1 MNTAYLQTLK
11 KYTSQVLTNKYLSI
25 LILLIIKFLVQLSV
39 LRSGFMWLSA
49 DDYCRTVKSYEWL
62 QHPNLYAGVWLSGHF
77 WINGIVM
84 YFVKDLF
91 LAVLFVNVIFSA
103 LSLIYFYK
111 IVDLVFDKKIAFFSA
126 LIFSVFQFQVWLS
139 ISGLPEP
146 IFFFFI
152 IGGIYY
158 FLVWKKT
165 GGIFSLFLSAVFF
178 AGGNLFRYEG
188 WIFSGVFVFL
198 VIVKHRRNIIDF
210 NHYLIRDVLIATI
223 SFITIV
229 FWIVLNY
236 IDYKDPFFFA
246 KETSRI
252 YEEYNTV
259 KFLQRLIQYPIFIF
273 YIAPITT
280 LFSLKVVWH
289 TIKNFISKEKKIDT
303 IVSYFLLFN
312 VLELVLLI
320 IQGILGTGGT
330 NIISRYIVINSLLFI
345 PFAVYQIFQFRKLNT
360 VTLLFGVSLINL
372 IWCYYYPH
380 AFRDDTYETGKLLR
394 DYITKTNLT
403 PNEKIYFQEVE
414 GFYDVFAV
422 QTLSNHPSVFL
433 FHGFPTKVVKKTKG
447 GIKTEVEETNVL
459 DIRNFLQ
466 KNKIAIAVV
475 KSDNYAEKLKKMNF
489 KNEEIGDYKIFYV
502 KGIESPMKDTSLVLL
517 SSDVDSLT
525 ENSDIIS
532 FGKLF
537 TIENYFVDN
546 TNFGF
551 NPQTVTINWKSV
563 DRYILDSIEYN
574 TYEFERYW
582 ATLELKSATTDSIV
596 YSVSRKIFSNMN
608 VESLLESN
616 RMRNIIVL
624 EPFAILFYSK
634 RFSISPFE
642 SGIYNLVLKVY
653 DKKYNRDLPLFRGL
667 KYYLPEKSEKTLL
680 NLRDSIKIT
689 TKNPKDKKDT
699 LVVEYVLGNIIAM
712 FPDVDIKKLAKTNLD
727 IYNIITRN
735 GLQVFFSQRY
745 QADHFL
751 DFIFSNF

>member
-1 MNTAYLQTLK
+1 
-11 KYTSQVLTNKYLSI
+11 
-25 LILLIIKFLVQLSV
+25 
-39 LRSGFMWLSA
+39 MWLSA

-62 QHPNLYAGVWLSGHF
+62 QNPNLYSGVWLSGHF

-84 YFVKDLF
+84 FFIKDLF
-91 LAVLFVNVIFSA
+91 LAVLFVNITFSA
-103 LSLIYFYK
+103 LSLVYFYN
-111 IVDLVFDKKIAFFSA
+111 IIDLTFDKKVAFFSA
-126 LIFSVFQFQVWLS
+126 LIFSLFQFQVWLS

-146 IFFFFI
+146 IFFFFV

-165 GGIFSLFLSAVFF
+165 DKISSLLLSSIFF
-178 AGGNLFRYEG
+178 ALGNLFRYEG

-198 VIVKHRRNIIDF
+198 VILKHRRNFIDF
-210 NHYLIRDVLIATI
+210 DRHLVRDILISAI
-223 SFITIV
+223 SFLTII

-259 KFLQRLIQYPIFIF
+259 KFLQRLIQYPIFIL

-280 LFSLKVVWH
+280 ILSLKVVWH
-289 TIKNFISKEKKIDT
+289 TIKNFISKEKKFDT
-303 IVSYFLLFN
+303 IVNYFLLFN
-312 VLELVLLI
+312 VLELILLI
-320 IQGILGTGGT
+320 IQGTLGTGGT

-345 PFAVYQIFQFRKLNT
+345 PFAVYQIFQFRKW
-360 VTLLFGVSLINL
+360 VAVSVLFVVSLINL

-394 DYITKTNLT
+394 SYVTKNDLGA
-403 PNEKIYFQEVE
+403 NEKIYFQEVE
-414 GFYDVFAV
+414 GFYDIFAV
-422 QTLSNHPSVFL
+422 QTLSNKPSVFL
-433 FHGFPTKVVKKTKG
+433 FQGFPSKIVKKTKG
-447 GIKTEVEETNVL
+447 GVKTEIEETNVL

-466 KNKIAIAVV
+466 KNKIAVVVV

-489 KNEEIGDYKIFYV
+489 KGEEIGDYKIFYI
-502 KGIESPMKDTSLVLL
+502 KGIESPMRDTSLVLL
-517 SSDVDSLT
+517 SSEVDSLT
-525 ENSDIIS
+525 ENSNIIS

-574 TYEFERYW
+574 NYEFERYW
-582 ATLELKSATTDSIV
+582 ATLELKSITTDSIV

-608 VESLLESN
+608 VEMLLESN

-653 DKKYNRDLPLFRGL
+653 DKKYNRDLPLFKGL
-667 KYYLPEKSEKTLL
+667 KYYQPEKSESTIL
-680 NLRDSIKIT
+680 NIRDSLKIPPR
-689 TKNPKDKKDT
+689 NPKDKKDT
-699 LVVEYVLGNIIAM
+699 LSVEFSLGNIVAM

>member
-1 MNTAYLQTLK
+1 
-11 KYTSQVLTNKYLSI
+11 
-25 LILLIIKFLVQLSV
+25 
-39 LRSGFMWLSA
+39 MWLSA

-62 QHPNLYAGVWLSGHF
+62 QNPNLYSGVWLSGHF

-84 YFVKDLF
+84 FFIKDLF
-91 LAVLFVNVIFSA
+91 LAVLFVNITFSA
-103 LSLIYFYK
+103 LSLVYFYN
-111 IVDLVFDKKIAFFSA
+111 IIDLTFDKKVAFFSA
-126 LIFSVFQFQVWLS
+126 LIFSLFQFQVWLS

-146 IFFFFI
+146 IFFFFV

-165 GGIFSLFLSAVFF
+165 DKISSLLLSSIFF
-178 AGGNLFRYEG
+178 ALGNLFRYEG

-198 VIVKHRRNIIDF
+198 VILKHRRNFIDF
-210 NHYLIRDVLIATI
+210 DRHLVRDILISAI
-223 SFITIV
+223 SFLTII

-259 KFLQRLIQYPIFIF
+259 KFLQRLIQYPIFIL

-280 LFSLKVVWH
+280 ILSLKVVWH
-289 TIKNFISKEKKIDT
+289 TIKNFISKEKKFDT
-303 IVSYFLLFN
+303 IVNYFLLFN
-312 VLELVLLI
+312 VLELILLI
-320 IQGILGTGGT
+320 IQGTLGTGGT

-345 PFAVYQIFQFRKLNT
+345 PFAVYQIFQFRKW
-360 VTLLFGVSLINL
+360 VAVSVLFVVSLINL

-394 DYITKTNLT
+394 SYVTKNDLGA
-403 PNEKIYFQEVE
+403 NEKIYFQEVE
-414 GFYDVFAV
+414 GFYDIFAV
-422 QTLSNHPSVFL
+422 QTLSNKPSVFL
-433 FHGFPTKVVKKTKG
+433 FQGFPSKIVKKTKG
-447 GIKTEVEETNVL
+447 GVKTEIEETNVL

-466 KNKIAIAVV
+466 KNKIAVIVV

-489 KNEEIGDYKIFYV
+489 KGEEIGDYKIFYI
-502 KGIESPMKDTSLVLL
+502 KGIESPMRDTSLVLL
-517 SSDVDSLT
+517 SSEVDSLT
-525 ENSDIIS
+525 ENSNIIS

-574 TYEFERYW
+574 NYEFERYW
-582 ATLELKSATTDSIV
+582 ATLELKSITTDSIV
-596 YSVSRKIFSNMN
+596 YSVNRKIFSNMN
-608 VESLLESN
+608 VEMLLESN

-653 DKKYNRDLPLFRGL
+653 DKKYNRDLPLFKGL
-667 KYYLPEKSEKTLL
+667 KYYQPEKSESTIL
-680 NLRDSIKIT
+680 NIRDSLKIPPR
-689 TKNPKDKKDT
+689 NPKDKKDT
-699 LVVEYVLGNIIAM
+699 LSVEFSLGNIVAM

>member
-11 KYTSQVLTNKYLSI
+11 KYTSQILTNKYLSV
-25 LILLIIKFLVQLSV
+25 LILLVIKFLVQISV

-62 QHPNLYAGVWLSGHF
+62 QNPNLYSGVWLSGHF
-77 WINGIVM
+77 WINGIIM
-84 YFVKDLF
+84 FFIKDLF
-91 LAVLFVNVIFSA
+91 LAVLFVNITFSA
-103 LSLIYFYK
+103 LSLIYFYR
-111 IVDLVFDKKIAFFSA
+111 IVDLIFDKKVAFFSA
-126 LIFSVFQFQVWLS
+126 LIFSLFQFQVWLS

-158 FLVWKKT
+158 FLIWKKT
-165 GGIFSLFLSAVFF
+165 DKVTSLLLSAVFF
-178 AGGNLFRYEG
+178 TGGNLFRYEG
-188 WIFSGVFVFL
+188 WIFSAVFIFL
-198 VIVKHRRNIIDF
+198 VIVKHRRNIIDLDR
-210 NHYLIRDVLIATI
+210 NLVRDILIAATSLLTI
-223 SFITIV
+223 I

-259 KFLQRLIQYPIFIF
+259 KFLQRLIQYPVFIF

-280 LFSLKVVWH
+280 VLSLKIVWH
-289 TIKNFISKEKKIDT
+289 VIKDFISKEKKFDST
-303 IVSYFLLFN
+303 VSYFLLFN

-345 PFAVYQIFQFRKLNT
+345 PFAVYQIFKFRKS
-360 VTLLFGVSLINL
+360 VAVSWLFGVSLINL
-372 IWCYYYPH
+372 VWCYYYPH

-394 DYITKTNLT
+394 NYINKTKLT
-403 PNEKIYFQEVE
+403 ANEKIYFQEID

-422 QTLSNHPSVFL
+422 QTLSNHPSIFL
-433 FHGFPTKVVKKTKG
+433 FQGFPSKIVKKTKDG
-447 GIKTEVEETNVL
+447 VKTEVEETNVL

-466 KNKIAIAVV
+466 KNKIAVAVV
-475 KSDNYAEKLKKMNF
+475 KSDNYAEKLRKMNF
-489 KNEEIGDYKIFYV
+489 KGEEIGDYKIFYI
-502 KGIESPMKDTSLVLL
+502 KGIESPMRDTSLVLL

-525 ENSDIIS
+525 ENSDIIN
-532 FGKLF
+532 FGKLL
-537 TIENYFVDN
+537 TIESYFVDN

-551 NPQTVTINWKSV
+551 NPQTVTINWKAV
-563 DRYILDSIEYN
+563 DRYVLDSIEYN
-574 TYEFERYW
+574 SYEFERYW
-582 ATLELKSATTDSIV
+582 ATLELKSVLTDSIV

-653 DKKYNRDLPLFRGL
+653 DEKYNLDLPVFKGL
-667 KYYLPEKSEKTLL
+667 KRYMPEKSESSLL
-680 NLRDSIKIT
+680 NIRDSFKVA
-689 TKNPKDKKDT
+689 TKTSKDKKDT
-699 LVVEYVLGNIIAM
+699 LTVEYSLGNIVAI

>member
-1 MNTAYLQTLK
+1 MNATYLQTLK
-11 KYTSQVLTNKYLSI
+11 KYALQILNGKYLPI
-25 LILLIIKFLVQLSV
+25 LILLLIKFLVQISV

-62 QHPNLYAGVWLSGHF
+62 QHPTIYSGVWLAGHF
-77 WINGIVM
+77 WINGIIM
-84 YFVKDLF
+84 FFIKDLF
-91 LAVLFVNVIFSA
+91 IAVLFVNVIFSA

-111 IVDLVFDKKIAFFSA
+111 IVDLAFDRKVAFFSS
-126 LIFSVFQFQVWLS
+126 LIFSLFQFQVWLS

-146 IFFFFI
+146 IFFFFVM
-152 IGGIYY
+152 GGIYY
-158 FLVWKKT
+158 FLVWKKNNRVS
-165 GGIFSLFLSAVFF
+165 SLLLSAVFF
-178 AGGNLFRYEG
+178 AAGNLFRYEG

-210 NHYLIRDVLIATI
+210 DRNLVRDILIATV
-223 SFITIV
+223 SLLTIV

-252 YEEYNTV
+252 YEEYNGV
-259 KFLQRLIQYPIFIF
+259 KFLQKLVQYPVFIF

-280 LFSLKVVWH
+280 LLSLKVVWQ
-289 TIKNFISKEKKIDT
+289 TIKNFISKEKKFDT
-303 IVSYFLLFN
+303 IINYLLLFN
-312 VLELVLLI
+312 VLELLLLI
-320 IQGILGTGGT
+320 VQGIIGTGGT

-345 PFAVYQIFQFRKLNT
+345 PFAIYQIFQFSKPLA
-360 VTLLFGVSLINL
+360 VSLLLGVSLINL

-394 DYITKTNLT
+394 NYINKTNLSA
-403 PNEKIYFQEVE
+403 NEKIYFQEVE
-414 GFYDVFAV
+414 GFYDVFAI
-422 QTLSNHPSVFL
+422 QTLSNHPSIFL
-433 FHGFPTKVVKKTKG
+433 SQKFPSKIVKKVKD

-466 KNKIAIAVV
+466 KNKIAVAVV
-475 KSDNYAEKLKKMNF
+475 KSDSYAEKLKKMNF
-489 KNEEIGDYKIFYV
+489 KNEEIGDYKIFYI

-532 FGKLF
+532 FGKLL

-551 NPQTVTINWKSV
+551 NPQTVTITWKTV
-563 DRYILDSIEYN
+563 DRYILDSIEYD

-582 ATLELKSATTDSIV
+582 ATVELKSISTDSIV

-642 SGIYNLVLKVY
+642 SGVYNLVLKVY
-653 DKKYNRDLPLFRGL
+653 DKKYNRDLPILKGL
-667 KYYLPEKSEKTLL
+667 KYYLPEKYENTLL
-680 NLRDSIKIT
+680 NIRDSLKVV
-689 TKNPKDKKDT
+689 TKNPKEKRDSLT
-699 LVVEYVLGNIIAM
+699 VEYPLGNIIAI

>member
-1 MNTAYLQTLK
+1 
-11 KYTSQVLTNKYLSI
+11 
-25 LILLIIKFLVQLSV
+25 
-39 LRSGFMWLSA
+39 MWLSA

-62 QHPNLYAGVWLSGHF
+62 QNPNLYSGVWLSGHF

-84 YFVKDLF
+84 FFIKDLF
-91 LAVLFVNVIFSA
+91 LAVLFVNITFSA
-103 LSLIYFYK
+103 LSLVYFYN
-111 IVDLVFDKKIAFFSA
+111 IIDLTFDKKVAFFSA
-126 LIFSVFQFQVWLS
+126 LIFSLFQFQVWLS

-146 IFFFFI
+146 IFFFFV

-165 GGIFSLFLSAVFF
+165 DKISSLLLSSIFF
-178 AGGNLFRYEG
+178 ALGNLFRYEG

-198 VIVKHRRNIIDF
+198 VILKHRRNFIDF
-210 NHYLIRDVLIATI
+210 DRHLVRDILISAI
-223 SFITIV
+223 SFLTII

-259 KFLQRLIQYPIFIF
+259 KFLQRLIQYPIFIL

-280 LFSLKVVWH
+280 ILSLKVVWH
-289 TIKNFISKEKKIDT
+289 TIKNFISKEKKFDT
-303 IVSYFLLFN
+303 IVNYFLLFN
-312 VLELVLLI
+312 VLELILLI
-320 IQGILGTGGT
+320 IQGTLGTGGT

-345 PFAVYQIFQFRKLNT
+345 PFAVYQIFQFRKW
-360 VTLLFGVSLINL
+360 VAVSVLFVVSLINL

-394 DYITKTNLT
+394 SYVTKNDLGA
-403 PNEKIYFQEVE
+403 NEKIYFQEVE
-414 GFYDVFAV
+414 GFYDIFAV
-422 QTLSNHPSVFL
+422 QTLSNKPSVFL
-433 FHGFPTKVVKKTKG
+433 FQGFPSKIVKKTKG
-447 GIKTEVEETNVL
+447 GVKTEIEETNVL

-466 KNKIAIAVV
+466 KNKIAVVVV

-489 KNEEIGDYKIFYV
+489 KGEEIGDYKIFYI

-517 SSDVDSLT
+517 SSEVDSLT
-525 ENSDIIS
+525 ENSNIIS

-574 TYEFERYW
+574 NYEFERYW
-582 ATLELKSATTDSIV
+582 ATLELKSITTDSIV

-608 VESLLESN
+608 VEMLLESN

-653 DKKYNRDLPLFRGL
+653 DKKYNRDLPLFKGL
-667 KYYLPEKSEKTLL
+667 KYYQPEKSESTIL
-680 NLRDSIKIT
+680 NIRDSLKIPPR
-689 TKNPKDKKDT
+689 NPKDKKDT
-699 LVVEYVLGNIIAM
+699 LSVEFSLGNIVAM

>member
-1 MNTAYLQTLK
+1 
-11 KYTSQVLTNKYLSI
+11 
-25 LILLIIKFLVQLSV
+25 
-39 LRSGFMWLSA
+39 MWLSA

-62 QHPNLYAGVWLSGHF
+62 QNPNLYSGVWLSGHF

-84 YFVKDLF
+84 FFIKDLF
-91 LAVLFVNVIFSA
+91 LAVLFVNITFSA
-103 LSLIYFYK
+103 LSLVYFYN
-111 IVDLVFDKKIAFFSA
+111 IIDLTFDKKVAFFSA
-126 LIFSVFQFQVWLS
+126 LIFSLFQFQVWLS

-146 IFFFFI
+146 IFFFFV

-165 GGIFSLFLSAVFF
+165 DKIFSLLLSSIFF
-178 AGGNLFRYEG
+178 ALGNLFRYEG

-198 VIVKHRRNIIDF
+198 VILKHRRNFIDF
-210 NHYLIRDVLIATI
+210 DRHLVRDILISAI
-223 SFITIV
+223 SFLTII

-259 KFLQRLIQYPIFIF
+259 KFLQRLIQYPIFIL

-280 LFSLKVVWH
+280 ILSLKVVWH
-289 TIKNFISKEKKIDT
+289 TIKNFISKEKKFDT
-303 IVSYFLLFN
+303 IVNYFLLFN
-312 VLELVLLI
+312 VLELILLI
-320 IQGILGTGGT
+320 IQGTLGTGGT

-345 PFAVYQIFQFRKLNT
+345 PFAVYQIFQFRKW
-360 VTLLFGVSLINL
+360 VAVSVLFVVSLINL

-394 DYITKTNLT
+394 SFVTKNDLGA
-403 PNEKIYFQEVE
+403 NEKIYFQEVE
-414 GFYDVFAV
+414 GFYDIFAV
-422 QTLSNHPSVFL
+422 QTLSNKPSVFL
-433 FHGFPTKVVKKTKG
+433 FQGFPSKIVKKTKG
-447 GIKTEVEETNVL
+447 GVKTEIEETNVL

-466 KNKIAIAVV
+466 KNKIAVVVV

-489 KNEEIGDYKIFYV
+489 KGEEIGDYKIFYI
-502 KGIESPMKDTSLVLL
+502 KGIESPMRDTSLVLL
-517 SSDVDSLT
+517 SSEVDSLT
-525 ENSDIIS
+525 ENSNIIS

-574 TYEFERYW
+574 NYEFERYW
-582 ATLELKSATTDSIV
+582 ATLELKSITTDSIV

-608 VESLLESN
+608 VEMLLESN

-653 DKKYNRDLPLFRGL
+653 DKKYNRDLPLFKGL
-667 KYYLPEKSEKTLL
+667 KYYQPEKSESTIL
-680 NLRDSIKIT
+680 NIRDSLKIPPR
-689 TKNPKDKKDT
+689 NPKDKKDT
-699 LVVEYVLGNIIAM
+699 LSVEFSLGNIVAM

>member
-1 MNTAYLQTLK
+1 
-11 KYTSQVLTNKYLSI
+11 
-25 LILLIIKFLVQLSV
+25 
-39 LRSGFMWLSA
+39 MWLSA

-62 QHPNLYAGVWLSGHF
+62 QNPNLYSGVWLSGHF

-84 YFVKDLF
+84 FFIKDLF
-91 LAVLFVNVIFSA
+91 LAVLFVNITFSA
-103 LSLIYFYK
+103 LSLVYFYN
-111 IVDLVFDKKIAFFSA
+111 IIDLTFDKKVAFFSA
-126 LIFSVFQFQVWLS
+126 LIFSLFQFQVWLS

-146 IFFFFI
+146 IFFFFV

-165 GGIFSLFLSAVFF
+165 DKISSLLLSSIFF
-178 AGGNLFRYEG
+178 ALGNLFRYEG

-198 VIVKHRRNIIDF
+198 VILKHRRNFIDF
-210 NHYLIRDVLIATI
+210 DRHLVRDILISAI
-223 SFITIV
+223 SFLTII

-259 KFLQRLIQYPIFIF
+259 KFLQRLIQYPIFIL

-280 LFSLKVVWH
+280 ILSLKVVWH
-289 TIKNFISKEKKIDT
+289 TIKNFISKEKKFDT
-303 IVSYFLLFN
+303 IVNYFLLFN
-312 VLELVLLI
+312 VLELILLI
-320 IQGILGTGGT
+320 IQGTLGTGGT

-345 PFAVYQIFQFRKLNT
+345 PFAVYQIFQFRKW
-360 VTLLFGVSLINL
+360 VAVSVLFVVSLINL

-394 DYITKTNLT
+394 SYVTKNDLGA
-403 PNEKIYFQEVE
+403 NEKIYFQEVE
-414 GFYDVFAV
+414 GFYDIFAV
-422 QTLSNHPSVFL
+422 QTLSNKPSVFL
-433 FHGFPTKVVKKTKG
+433 FQGFPSKIVKKTKG
-447 GIKTEVEETNVL
+447 GVKTEIEETNVL

-466 KNKIAIAVV
+466 KNKIAVIVV

-489 KNEEIGDYKIFYV
+489 KGEEIGDYKIFYI

-517 SSDVDSLT
+517 SSEVDSLT
-525 ENSDIIS
+525 ENSNIIS

-574 TYEFERYW
+574 NYEFERYW
-582 ATLELKSATTDSIV
+582 ATLELKSITTDSIV

-608 VESLLESN
+608 VEMLLESN

-653 DKKYNRDLPLFRGL
+653 DKKYNRDLPLFKGL
-667 KYYLPEKSEKTLL
+667 KYYQPEKSESTIL
-680 NLRDSIKIT
+680 NIRDSLKIPPR
-689 TKNPKDKKDT
+689 NPKDKKDT
-699 LVVEYVLGNIIAM
+699 LSVEFSLGNIVAM

>member
-1 MNTAYLQTLK
+1 
-11 KYTSQVLTNKYLSI
+11 
-25 LILLIIKFLVQLSV
+25 
-39 LRSGFMWLSA
+39 MWLSA

-62 QHPNLYAGVWLSGHF
+62 QNPNLYSGVWLSGHF

-84 YFVKDLF
+84 FFIKDLF
-91 LAVLFVNVIFSA
+91 LAVLFVNITFSA
-103 LSLIYFYK
+103 LSLVYFYN
-111 IVDLVFDKKIAFFSA
+111 IIDLTFDKKVAFFSA
-126 LIFSVFQFQVWLS
+126 LIFSLFQFQVWLS

-146 IFFFFI
+146 IFFFFV

-165 GGIFSLFLSAVFF
+165 DKISSLLLSSIFF
-178 AGGNLFRYEG
+178 ALGNLFRYEG

-198 VIVKHRRNIIDF
+198 VILKHRRNFIDF
-210 NHYLIRDVLIATI
+210 DRHLVRDILISAI
-223 SFITIV
+223 SFLTII

-259 KFLQRLIQYPIFIF
+259 KFLQRLIQYPIFIL

-280 LFSLKVVWH
+280 ILSLKVVWH
-289 TIKNFISKEKKIDT
+289 TIKNFISKEKKFDT
-303 IVSYFLLFN
+303 IVNYFLLFN
-312 VLELVLLI
+312 VLELILLI
-320 IQGILGTGGT
+320 IQGTLGTGGT

-345 PFAVYQIFQFRKLNT
+345 PFAVYQIFQFRKW
-360 VTLLFGVSLINL
+360 VAVSVLFVVSLINL

-394 DYITKTNLT
+394 SFVTKNDLGA
-403 PNEKIYFQEVE
+403 NEKIYFQEVE
-414 GFYDVFAV
+414 GFYDIFAV
-422 QTLSNHPSVFL
+422 QTLSNKPSVFL
-433 FHGFPTKVVKKTKG
+433 FQGFPSKIVKKTKG
-447 GIKTEVEETNVL
+447 GVKTEIEETNVL

-466 KNKIAIAVV
+466 KNKIAVIVV

-489 KNEEIGDYKIFYV
+489 KGEEIGDYKIFYI
-502 KGIESPMKDTSLVLL
+502 KGIESPMRDTSLVLL
-517 SSDVDSLT
+517 SSEVDSLT
-525 ENSDIIS
+525 ENSNIIS

-574 TYEFERYW
+574 NYEFERYW
-582 ATLELKSATTDSIV
+582 ATLELKSITTDSIV

-608 VESLLESN
+608 VEMLLESN

-653 DKKYNRDLPLFRGL
+653 DKKYNHDLPLFKGL
-667 KYYLPEKSEKTLL
+667 KYYQPEKSESTIL
-680 NLRDSIKIT
+680 NIRDSLKIPPR
-689 TKNPKDKKDT
+689 NPKDKKDT
-699 LVVEYVLGNIIAM
+699 LSVEFSLGNIVAM

>member
-1 MNTAYLQTLK
+1 
-11 KYTSQVLTNKYLSI
+11 
-25 LILLIIKFLVQLSV
+25 
-39 LRSGFMWLSA
+39 MWLSA

-62 QHPNLYAGVWLSGHF
+62 QNPNLYSGVWLSGHF

-84 YFVKDLF
+84 FFIKDLF
-91 LAVLFVNVIFSA
+91 LAVLFVNITFSA
-103 LSLIYFYK
+103 LSLVYFYN
-111 IVDLVFDKKIAFFSA
+111 IIDLTFDKKVAFFSA
-126 LIFSVFQFQVWLS
+126 LIFSLFQFQVWLS

-146 IFFFFI
+146 IFFFFV

-165 GGIFSLFLSAVFF
+165 DKISSLLLSSIFF
-178 AGGNLFRYEG
+178 ALGNLFRYEG

-198 VIVKHRRNIIDF
+198 VILKHRRNFIDF
-210 NHYLIRDVLIATI
+210 DRHLVRDILISAI
-223 SFITIV
+223 SFLTII

-259 KFLQRLIQYPIFIF
+259 KFLQRLIQYPIFIL

-280 LFSLKVVWH
+280 ILSLKVVWH
-289 TIKNFISKEKKIDT
+289 TIKNFISKEKKFDT
-303 IVSYFLLFN
+303 IVNYFLLFN
-312 VLELVLLI
+312 VLELILLI
-320 IQGILGTGGT
+320 IQGTLGTGGT

-345 PFAVYQIFQFRKLNT
+345 PFAVYQIFQFRKW
-360 VTLLFGVSLINL
+360 VAVSVLFVVSLINL

-394 DYITKTNLT
+394 SYVTKNDLGA
-403 PNEKIYFQEVE
+403 NEKIYFQEVE
-414 GFYDVFAV
+414 GFYDIFAV
-422 QTLSNHPSVFL
+422 QTLSNKPSVFL
-433 FHGFPTKVVKKTKG
+433 FQGFPSKIVKKTKG
-447 GIKTEVEETNVL
+447 GVKTEIEETNVL

-466 KNKIAIAVV
+466 KNKIAVIVV

-489 KNEEIGDYKIFYV
+489 KGEEIGDYKIFYI
-502 KGIESPMKDTSLVLL
+502 KGIESPMRDTSLVLL
-517 SSDVDSLT
+517 SSEVDSLT
-525 ENSDIIS
+525 ENSNIIS

-574 TYEFERYW
+574 NYEFERYW
-582 ATLELKSATTDSIV
+582 ATLELKSITTDSIV

-608 VESLLESN
+608 VEMLLESN

-653 DKKYNRDLPLFRGL
+653 DKKYNHDLPLFKGL
-667 KYYLPEKSEKTLL
+667 KYYQPEKSESTIL
-680 NLRDSIKIT
+680 NIRDSLKIPPR
-689 TKNPKDKKDT
+689 NPKDKKDT
-699 LVVEYVLGNIIAM
+699 LSVEFSLGNIVAM

>member
-1 MNTAYLQTLK
+1 
-11 KYTSQVLTNKYLSI
+11 
-25 LILLIIKFLVQLSV
+25 
-39 LRSGFMWLSA
+39 MWLSA

-62 QHPNLYAGVWLSGHF
+62 QNPNLYSGVWLSGHF

-84 YFVKDLF
+84 FFIKDLF
-91 LAVLFVNVIFSA
+91 LAVLFVNITFSA
-103 LSLIYFYK
+103 LSLVYFYN
-111 IVDLVFDKKIAFFSA
+111 IIDLTFDKKVAFFSA
-126 LIFSVFQFQVWLS
+126 LIFSLFQFQVWLS

-146 IFFFFI
+146 IFFFFV

-165 GGIFSLFLSAVFF
+165 DKISSLLLSSIFF
-178 AGGNLFRYEG
+178 ALGNLFRYEG

-198 VIVKHRRNIIDF
+198 VILKHRRNFIDF
-210 NHYLIRDVLIATI
+210 DRHLVRDILISAI
-223 SFITIV
+223 SFLTII

-259 KFLQRLIQYPIFIF
+259 KFLQRLIQYPIFIL
-273 YIAPITT
+273 YIAPIITI
-280 LFSLKVVWH
+280 LSLKVVWH
-289 TIKNFISKEKKIDT
+289 TIKNFISKEKKFDT
-303 IVSYFLLFN
+303 IVNYFLLFN
-312 VLELVLLI
+312 VLELILLI
-320 IQGILGTGGT
+320 IQGTLGTGGT

-345 PFAVYQIFQFRKLNT
+345 PFAVYQIFQFRKW
-360 VTLLFGVSLINL
+360 VAVSVLFVVSLINL

-394 DYITKTNLT
+394 SYVTKNDLGA
-403 PNEKIYFQEVE
+403 NEKIYFQEVE
-414 GFYDVFAV
+414 GFYDIFAV
-422 QTLSNHPSVFL
+422 QTLSNKPSVFL
-433 FHGFPTKVVKKTKG
+433 FQGFPSKIVKKTKG
-447 GIKTEVEETNVL
+447 GVKTEIEETNVL

-466 KNKIAIAVV
+466 KNKIAVVVV

-489 KNEEIGDYKIFYV
+489 KCEEIGDYKIFYI
-502 KGIESPMKDTSLVLL
+502 KGIESPMRDTSLVLL
-517 SSDVDSLT
+517 SSEVDSLT
-525 ENSDIIS
+525 ENSNIIS

-574 TYEFERYW
+574 NYEFERYW
-582 ATLELKSATTDSIV
+582 ATLELKSITTDSIV

-608 VESLLESN
+608 VEMLLESN

-653 DKKYNRDLPLFRGL
+653 DKKYNRDLPLFKGL
-667 KYYLPEKSEKTLL
+667 KYYQPEKSESTIL
-680 NLRDSIKIT
+680 NIRDSLKIPPR
-689 TKNPKDKKDT
+689 NPKDKKDT
-699 LVVEYVLGNIIAM
+699 LSVEFSLGNIVAM

-751 DFIFSNF
+751 DFIFNNF